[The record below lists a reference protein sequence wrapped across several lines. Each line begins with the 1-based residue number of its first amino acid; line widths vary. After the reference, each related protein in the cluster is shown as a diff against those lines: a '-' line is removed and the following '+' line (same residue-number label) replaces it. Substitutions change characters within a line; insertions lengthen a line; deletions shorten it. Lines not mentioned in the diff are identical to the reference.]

1 MDGFPNKQYR
11 KVVMKTRVEEALNSE
26 SLNFSVSSAFNYG
39 SEKFILSELQFLSC
53 NLNKVEYTSGVLMAP
68 SNLSGPV

>member
-39 SEKFILSELQFLSC
+39 SEKFILSEL
-53 NLNKVEYTSGVLMAP
+53 
-68 SNLSGPV
+68 